1 MLEWR
6 KRRWEGGVAGLRWK
20 PGCLC
25 LWHTAHISV
34 SWEAWQAWTWS
45 VFISMGILLMDCWS
59 FSHSLDWW
67 YLMSKVKSEE
77 NVIFISWEQIPR
89 RVGRCRGKA
98 SSGQRTLIQRQS
110 VRQPSRAVLL
120 RKLRQTQAPTTWHWA
135 TLQRLRPPYITTT
148 SPRSYT
154 SGTPKVAYSSDQ
166 LTTNS
171 GVLISFQFS
180 NSPEWLR
187 TQESTIFKIAIL
199 SLQRMQIRTTPKK
212 RHVEQGL
219 RWYLVPH

>member
-59 FSHSLDWW
+59 LSHSLDWW
-67 YLMSKVKSEE
+67 YLMSKVKGEE

-120 RKLRQTQAPTTWHWA
+120 RKLRQTQVPTTWHWA
-135 TLQRLRPPYITTT
+135 TLQRLRPPYLTTT

-154 SGTPKVAYSSDQ
+154 SGAPRL
-166 LTTNS
+166 LTLLTNWLQIL
-171 GVLISFQFS
+171 GFFFFFLI
-180 NSPEWLR
+180 
-187 TQESTIFKIAIL
+187 
-199 SLQRMQIRTTPKK
+199 
-212 RHVEQGL
+212 
-219 RWYLVPH
+219 

>member
-25 LWHTAHISV
+25 PWHTAHISA

-59 FSHSLDWW
+59 LSHSLDWW
-67 YLMSKVKSEE
+67 YLMRKVKGEE

-89 RVGRCRGKA
+89 RFGRCRGKA
-98 SSGQRTLIQRQS
+98 SSGQRTLIQHQS

-120 RKLRQTQAPTTWHWA
+120 RKLRRILAPTPWHWA

-154 SGTPKVAYSSDQ
+154 SGAPRSLTLLTNWLPILEFLLLSSSVILQNDSEHRKV
-166 LTTNS
+166 
-171 GVLISFQFS
+171 
-180 NSPEWLR
+180 
-187 TQESTIFKIAIL
+187 L
-199 SLQRMQIRTTPKK
+199 SLKLQFYHSKGCKSEPAQRRDT
-212 RHVEQGL
+212 
-219 RWYLVPH
+219 